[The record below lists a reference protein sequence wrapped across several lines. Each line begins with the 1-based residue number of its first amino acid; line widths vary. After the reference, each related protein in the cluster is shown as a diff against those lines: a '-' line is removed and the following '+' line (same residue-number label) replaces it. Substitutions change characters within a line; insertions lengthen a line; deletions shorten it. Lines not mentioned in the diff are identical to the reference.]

1 MLVEFTPMPSAFPR
15 SFERSRSAAGI
26 YLECVMVI
34 IAPVRW
40 ILMLEGTEQDFKGDT
55 RSWGNSLGHQVI
67 QFS

>member
-1 MLVEFTPMPSAFPR
+1 M
-15 SFERSRSAAGI
+15 